1 MPDIQEHDLQSLLIG
16 TGEFSFAAGATTATA
31 GGVTAPYT
39 DVGNVIAF
47 QVQPETTRQDHKG
60 SYRGIKRLDK
70 SLITSADTKYLVRID
85 EWKKDNLLY
94 LFYGDDGTA
103 WTQSSASSASG
114 DALDFSAT
122 AAVIGKWY
130 DVKISG
136 ARIRDLTA
144 LTIATLAEGTDFV
157 VDYELGR
164 VRFLTAQS
172 ASRTPTVSANAI
184 SASSSKY
191 LYGVTPLANP
201 SRSGIGRLTCY
212 DQDENAGVVFDHVD
226 FGCEVSIN
234 GQPEID
240 GENYSNI
247 ELMVSVTSPVGTLYV
262 RA

>member
-1 MPDIQEHDLQSLLIG
+1 MPDIQPHDLDALLIG
-16 TGEFSFAAGATTATA
+16 TGEFSFAVGATTTTA
-31 GGVTAPYT
+31 GGINGPFT
-39 DVGNVIAF
+39 DVGNVTAF
-47 QVQPETTRQDHKG
+47 QIQPETTRQDHRG

-70 SLITSADTKYLVRID
+70 SVITAADAKYLIRID

-103 WTQSSASSASG
+103 WTQSSQSSASA
-114 DALDFSAT
+114 DALDFSST

-130 DVKISG
+130 DVTVSG
-136 ARIRDLTA
+136 ARVRDLTA
-144 LTIATLAEGTDFV
+144 LTIATLTENTDFV

-172 ASRTPTVSANAI
+172 ASRTPTISANAI
-184 SASSSKY
+184 TSSDAKY

-201 SRSGIGRLTCY
+201 SRSGIGRLTCF
-212 DQDENAGVVFDHVD
+212 DQSESAKVVFDHVD

-234 GQPEID
+234 GQPEVD

-262 RA
+262 RS